1 MIKRY
6 LFLLLSL
13 ILILCLCVPTSA
25 HSGKTDA
32 SGGHY
37 DHSTGEYHYHHGYP
51 AHSHVGGCPY
61 DYDDNTNYR
70 PTDGSS
76 SLSSSSRSDSSGCTD
91 ISFDKVFTFFAL
103 IFIAF
108 LFFLQFVAPFIGSS
122 KPKEEPKKPTS
133 PPPIQYTKATSES
146 KKEKLNTEPI
156 DYLAKYRNET
166 KSSSQDPEP
175 PKQYIRTYPSPKTV
189 QPPQPPREPNDYL
202 RNYKKVQSSGIR
214 CDSTGNIKPASSS
227 VNPPKKRKAPLIV
240 TIALVVVF
248 VLLCA
253 LCLVHDSS
261 QDSNPETP
269 ETHAHEYVNGQCSSC
284 LSYDTAYWWPKYRE
298 ILDIMSSMDS
308 PIDDL
313 ITIEEKLKDLPEDYL
328 QVKRITAQQFVLYKQ
343 CTIIRDESAAND
355 PDYEKIQE
363 ALFSLLEKKD
373 SENYD
378 SWNMSSLV
386 ESFFDSSLYAN
397 GNITWSL
404 LRGYWESSTGYYLSF
419 DSSGVTSNIPHP
431 YSNTFGYHY
440 FAYDDIVYVSK
451 SPDGP
456 WLEAYRIDK
465 LSGDGIVLH
474 CYSTDTSYFLVHK
487 ES

>member
-1 MIKRY
+1 MDAFSKFMGIILAIIFAAPTV
-6 LFLLLSL
+6 LFW
-13 ILILCLCVPTSA
+13 
-25 HSGKTDA
+25 
-32 SGGHY
+32 
-37 DHSTGEYHYHHGYP
+37 GYIIY
-51 AHSHVGGCPY
+51 SC
-61 DYDDNTNYR
+61 
-70 PTDGSS
+70 
-76 SLSSSSRSDSSGCTD
+76 
-91 ISFDKVFTFFAL
+91 FFT
-103 IFIAF
+103 
-108 LFFLQFVAPFIGSS
+108 PSS
-122 KPKEEPKKPTS
+122 KKDSQQEPEKTTPDQKETPHQYVRNY
-133 PPPIQYTKATSES
+133 PPP
-146 KKEKLNTEPI
+146 
-156 DYLAKYRNET
+156 
-166 KSSSQDPEP
+166 KS
-175 PKQYIRTYPSPKTV
+175 V
-189 QPPQPPREPNDYL
+189 QPPQPPRESNDYL
-202 RNYKKVQSSGIR
+202 RNYKNVQSSGIS
-214 CDSTGNIKPASSS
+214 CDSMGNIKSEPSLVKHPQKS
-227 VNPPKKRKAPLIV
+227 NDPLIV
-240 TIALVVVF
+240 TLVVVVAC
-248 VLLCA
+248 VLSFAFCIA
-253 LCLVHDSS
+253 F
-261 QDSNPETP
+261 DSNHDTSSDSP

-284 LSYDTAYWWPKYRE
+284 LSYDTAYWWPKYKE

-456 WLEAYRIDK
+456 WLEAYRIDQ